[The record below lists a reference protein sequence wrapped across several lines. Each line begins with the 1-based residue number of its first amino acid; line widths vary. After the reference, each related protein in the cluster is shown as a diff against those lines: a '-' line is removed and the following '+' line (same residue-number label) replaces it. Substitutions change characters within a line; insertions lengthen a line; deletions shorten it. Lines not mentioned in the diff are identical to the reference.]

1 MNSTFMFINQ
11 TAILITRIQSDVSS
25 IQTTVSS
32 SLSTRTIATT
42 TTTTRAQY
50 NATFF
55 AQKTYP
61 TGSGSSP
68 APVFVVD
75 VNFDNRPDIIVG
87 NFAIG
92 KIGVFLNFGNG
103 TFYSQTSYLSGIG
116 SNTNPNSLSVTD
128 VNSDNKPDIIVAN
141 QGADNI
147 GVLFNNGSGS
157 FLPST
162 TYSTGSSSSPA
173 CLSVVDV
180 DNDGKSD
187 IIVANYATSN
197 VGILINVGNGTFRS
211 QTSYSTG
218 TNSNPQGVF
227 VADVNQD
234 NKPDIIVGNYGT
246 NNVGVFLNYG
256 NGTFR
261 PQTTYSTGSGSKP
274 YSVFVTDVNND
285 NKPDII
291 VANSGTNNV
300 GVLLNYG
307 NGTFRSQLTYSTGSS
322 SSPYSV
328 FVTDINKDNEPDII
342 VANYGTNKVG
352 ILINAGNGTFLPQ
365 NTYST
370 GSNPFSLSVADLNS
384 DSKPDIIV
392 ANLNDDNVGVF
403 LAR

>member
-1 MNSTFMFINQ
+1 VSCRLTVD
-11 TAILITRIQSDVSS
+11 TR
-25 IQTTVSS
+25 
-32 SLSTRTIATT
+32 
-42 TTTTRAQY
+42 
-50 NATFF
+50 
-55 AQKTYP
+55 
-61 TGSGSSP
+61 
-68 APVFVVD
+68 
-75 VNFDNRPDIIVG
+75 
-87 NFAIG
+87 
-92 KIGVFLNFGNG
+92 GNG
-103 TFYSQTSYLSGIG
+103 IMTSM
-116 SNTNPNSLSVTD
+116 
-128 VNSDNKPDIIVAN
+128 
-141 QGADNI
+141 
-147 GVLFNNGSGS
+147 
-157 FLPST
+157 
-162 TYSTGSSSSPA
+162 SPA
-173 CLSVVDV
+173 CLSVVDIN
-180 DNDGKSD
+180 NDGKSD
-187 IIVANYATSN
+187 IIVVNYDANN

-234 NKPDIIVGNYGT
+234 NKPDIIVGNHGT
-246 NNVGVFLNYG
+246 DSVGVFLNYG

-261 PQTTYSTGSGSKP
+261 PQKTYSTGSGSKP

-285 NKPDII
+285 NNPDIV

-370 GSNPFSLSVADLNS
+370 GSHPFSLSIADLNS

-392 ANLNDDNVGVF
+392 TNLNDNNVGVF

>member
-11 TAILITRIQSDVSS
+11 TAILITRIQSD
-25 IQTTVSS
+25 
-32 SLSTRTIATT
+32 
-42 TTTTRAQY
+42 AQY

-75 VNFDNRPDIIVG
+75 VNLDNKPDIIVG
-87 NFAIG
+87 NNGNG

-103 TFYSQTSYLSGIG
+103 TFNSQTSYLSGTG

-128 VNSDNKPDIIVAN
+128 VNSDNKPDIIIAN
-141 QGADNI
+141 QGADNV

-162 TYSTGSSSSPA
+162 IYSTGSSSSPA
-173 CLSVVDV
+173 CLSVGDIN
-180 DNDGKSD
+180 NDGKSD
-187 IIVANYATSN
+187 IIVANYDTNN
-197 VGILINVGNGTFRS
+197 VGILINVGNGTFRP

-218 TNSNPQGVF
+218 TNSNPQSVF

-234 NKPDIIVGNYGT
+234 NKPDIIVGNHGT
-246 NNVGVFLNYG
+246 DSVGVFLNYG
-256 NGTFR
+256 NGTFH
-261 PQTTYSTGSGSKP
+261 PQTTYSTGSGSNP

-300 GVLLNYG
+300 SVLLNYG
-307 NGTFRSQLTYSTGSS
+307 NGTFRPQTTYSTGSS

-342 VANYGTNKVG
+342 VANYGTNKIG

-370 GSNPFSLSVADLNS
+370 GSHPFSLSVADLNS

-392 ANLNDDNVGVF
+392 VNLNDNNVGVF